1 MLRSDRSLL
10 RQASMPHP
18 PGLLNGMV
26 REGQFGIIDAHARSR
41 TLRQPASDLKA
52 MVPLHDRTFPQK
64 LLFQRPLALGGSN
77 MDGRPTIESGNL
89 RTFSCDRHLGSRGR
103 DGHRTT
109 QIAEPSSRLLSGQI
123 RQRAAS
129 RGGAPVFNSR
139 FPKQERRM
147 AAGEKPLVYLV
158 DDEETIRRSAG
169 FMLRTSGFRVK
180 SYKSGGDFL
189 REAHSLEPGCV
200 LLDIRMPGMD
210 GLEVLR
216 AMRESGSPLP
226 VIIMTGDGE
235 AGFAVDAMRAGAI
248 DFIEKPFAK
257 SDLLSALEVG
267 RSRLQEKTADTSQSD
282 DAHAALRRLTRR
294 ELHILKGLAQGLP
307 NGTIADDLGISRRR
321 VEFHRAQLMK
331 KLGTRTLSQTL
342 RAAFAAGLGDQEP

>member
-1 MLRSDRSLL
+1 
-10 RQASMPHP
+10 
-18 PGLLNGMV
+18 
-26 REGQFGIIDAHARSR
+26 
-41 TLRQPASDLKA
+41 
-52 MVPLHDRTFPQK
+52 
-64 LLFQRPLALGGSN
+64 
-77 MDGRPTIESGNL
+77 
-89 RTFSCDRHLGSRGR
+89 
-103 DGHRTT
+103 
-109 QIAEPSSRLLSGQI
+109 
-123 RQRAAS
+123 
-129 RGGAPVFNSR
+129 
-139 FPKQERRM
+139 M